1 MSNNLFI
8 GLGGQGV
15 MSIAALRRLSIT
27 RAPQYKE
34 LTNPDDGNP
43 KSKFDYLIIDSNIPD
58 VTGMW
63 RSMGK
68 DVSLTPSQILNIT
81 SSNLPPLSTLAAS
94 THIQPWLDG
103 VGFVKEALAGDTA
116 IDGAGQM
123 RRFGRLLGA
132 ANGSHIVQAI
142 DSAVGRFGDGAG
154 AVQAS
159 CSFHIFAT
167 LGGGTGSGTIVD
179 VVSYI
184 RDRFKEKKNYP
195 IYLYLY
201 IAGEHAKNP
210 RKTEFF
216 YPNQYAALRDL
227 NAINV
232 GKYEPDLALLA
243 EQKKTLSKADG
254 VNGINQIIISCDVAG
269 ASTAVELEAQ
279 IRHMAEICFNRVYA
293 MDSGELNIQMKNSI
307 SGEDVVVSSPWE
319 PSFTCSER
327 SYRFSVSCVKRW
339 KVPVE
344 ECKENLYYFTYA
356 QLLNRWLYQHWVAGE
371 GYCKCSEVTIGQAD
385 ALYKI
390 ITAGTGANSSVTDK
404 NKYEKNIEIALKKM
418 MDKYKSKGWKGSALD
433 ELVRE
438 FEDILDNGSM
448 PQAEDQPILPSLKDF
463 LKGQEQQVAT
473 LCENIKDSLLTLS
486 AEAISKSGLVD
497 MANSLAQ
504 AKKDFDKKIDEEK
517 SRLDLALDRQKK
529 LKKSLDR
536 RNNEQWVKITTLS
549 SVVGKTSSLLSA
561 HGEDCLA
568 LFKSKLES
576 GMREVT
582 FKLYEAV
589 SLMLGRLVG
598 HADQTVKDFSK
609 WEEEISKSLEISN
622 NTLQNLK
629 NDVFVKYE
637 FNYQDL
643 TNIHK
648 EILNTRRELDSE
660 MTSFDTQWKALAKNM
675 YEAVSNVNAL
685 INLRHTLEDA
695 EMGGKSIWDAAVRLH
710 DLAIENN
717 IKLRKHP
724 VLYGSLVDRL
734 EARHIDNPQMLQSD
748 IRTFM
753 AAVVSSSAITSSPG
767 IKTGIPTPPPFGC
780 MSLGI
785 PQDGNFRAELETLFS
800 AARPN
805 DLNIQPG
812 NYASYK
818 SSYQYEICLMYMQYW
833 MPARFVNAVEYLAK
847 TYNTLDPVKNAKTKY
862 FVNIDPS
869 GERDMRPQLTYDP
882 GEEQKGFALGAYW
895 QAHLLTCG
903 DPDNTCIITHR
914 ENQLGQD
921 MIVKNVY
928 TEGHMGTEPRI
939 LNQLADGLYRTEE
952 EYLNNVSLEDTI
964 EIKALVQQALMR
976 IASLDETKRFVQARE
991 LQDKARHLVESA
1003 PDEPSKIQAQ
1013 KGYNNL
1019 HDALKK
1025 LNLVP

>member
-15 MSIAALRRLSIT
+15 KSIAALRRLSVT
-27 RAPQYKE
+27 RAPQFKE

-43 KSKFDYLIIDSNIPD
+43 KSKFDYLIIDSNIPKEA
-58 VTGMW
+58 GMW

-68 DVSLTPSQILNIT
+68 EVGLMPSQIVDIT
-81 SSNLPPLSTLAAS
+81 SSNLPPLPTLAAS
-94 THIQPWLDG
+94 THVQPWLDG
-103 VGFVKEALAGDTA
+103 VGFVREALAGNTA

-142 DSAVGRFGDGAG
+142 DGAVARFGDGAG

-184 RDRFKEKKNYP
+184 RDRFKNKKNYP

-243 EQKKTLSKADG
+243 EQRRTLSRADG
-254 VNGINQIIISCDVAG
+254 VNGINQVVISCDVAG
-269 ASTAVELEAQ
+269 ANINVELDAQ

-293 MDSGELNIQMKNSI
+293 MDSEEFDDRMRDSI
-307 SGEDVVVSSPWE
+307 SGEDVVVHNPWE
-319 PSFTCSER
+319 PSLICPER

-356 QLLNRWLYQHWVAGE
+356 QLLNRWLYQHWVTGS
-371 GYCKCSEVTIGQAD
+371 GYCKRSEVTGRQAD

-390 ITAGTGANSSVTDK
+390 ITTGTGADSYAIDK
-404 NKYEKNIEIALKKM
+404 RKYEKDVEIAFKKI
-418 MDKYKSKGWKGSALD
+418 MDKYKRRGWKESVLD

-438 FEDILDNGSM
+438 LDVILDHGTTL
-448 PQAEDQPILPSLKDF
+448 QTEGQPALPSLKDF
-463 LKGQEQQVAT
+463 LTAQEQQIAT
-473 LCENIKDSLLTLS
+473 LCDRIKDSLLELS
-486 AEAISKSGLVD
+486 SSAIVKSGLVD
-497 MANSLAQ
+497 MAKSLTQ
-504 AKKDFDKKIDEEK
+504 AKDDFNKKVEEEK
-517 SRLDLALDRQKK
+517 ERLDLALDRQQK
-529 LKKSLDR
+529 LKNSLDR
-536 RNNEQWVKITTLS
+536 RNSEQWIKITTLS

-576 GMREVT
+576 GMRGVT

-589 SLMLGRLVG
+589 SQMLNRLVEY
-598 HADQTVKDFSK
+598 ANQTVDEFSA
-609 WEEEISKSLEISN
+609 WEVKISERLKASKN
-622 NTLQNLK
+622 ALQNLK
-629 NDVFVKYE
+629 DDVFVKYE

-643 TNIHK
+643 TNIHQ
-648 EILNTRRELDSE
+648 EILNARGKLDSE
-660 MTSFDTQWKALAKNM
+660 MVSFDAQWSALAKNM
-675 YEAVSNVNAL
+675 YEVVSNANAL
-685 INLRHTLEDA
+685 INLRNALEDA
-695 EMGGKSIWDAAVRLH
+695 KMDGKSIWDAAVRLH

-717 IKLRKHP
+717 IKLKNQP

-734 EARHIDNPQMLQSD
+734 EDRYRANPQMLQSD
-748 IRTFM
+748 IKTFM
-753 AAVVSSSAITSSPG
+753 AAVVSSSAITSSLG
-767 IKTGIPTPPPFGC
+767 IQTGIPTPPPLGC

-785 PQDGNFRAELETLFS
+785 PDDGNFRAKLEILFRV
-800 AARPN
+800 AKPN
-805 DLNIQPG
+805 NLNIQD
-812 NYASYK
+812 NYATYK
-818 SSYQYEICLMYMQYW
+818 SCYQYEICLMYMQYW
-833 MPARFVNAVEYLAK
+833 MPARFVNAVKYLAE
-847 TYNTLDPVKNAKTKY
+847 TYNTLDPVTNAKAKY
-862 FVNIDPS
+862 FVNIDSS

-882 GEEQKGFALGAYW
+882 GEEQKGFALGTYW

-903 DPDNTCIITHR
+903 DPNNTCIITHR

-921 MIVKNVY
+921 IIVRNVY
-928 TEGHMGTEPRI
+928 IEGHMGTETRI
-939 LNQLADGLYRTEE
+939 LNQLVDGLYRTEE
-952 EYLNNVSLEDTI
+952 EYLNNVSMEDTI
-964 EIKALVQQALMR
+964 EIKALVQQALIR
-976 IASLDETKRFVQARE
+976 IASQDETKRFVQARE
-991 LQDKARHLVESA
+991 LLDKARGLVESA
-1003 PDEPSKIQAQ
+1003 PDEPSKIQSE

-1019 HDALKK
+1019 HDALKN

>member
-15 MSIAALRRLSIT
+15 KSIAALRRLSVT

-43 KSKFDYLIIDSNIPD
+43 KSKFDYLIIDSNIPNE
-58 VTGMW
+58 VGMW

-68 DVSLTPSQILNIT
+68 EVGLMPNQIVNIS

-94 THIQPWLDG
+94 THVQPWLDG
-103 VGFVKEALAGDTA
+103 IGFVKEALAGNTA

-142 DSAVGRFGDGAG
+142 DGAVARFGDGAG

-159 CSFHIFAT
+159 CTFHIFAT

-184 RDRFKEKKNYP
+184 RNRFSNKQNYP

-232 GKYEPDLALLA
+232 GKYEPDLALLT

-254 VNGINQIIISCDVAG
+254 VNGINQVVISCDVAG
-269 ASTAVELEAQ
+269 SNVNVELDAQ

-293 MDSGELNIQMKNSI
+293 MDSGELNIQMKDSI
-307 SGEDVVVSSPWE
+307 SGEDVVVNSPWE
-319 PSFTCSER
+319 PSFICPER

-344 ECKENLYYFTYA
+344 ECKENLYYFTYS
-356 QLLNRWLYQHWVAGE
+356 QLLNRWLYQHWVTGC
-371 GYCKCSEVTIGQAD
+371 GYCKRSDITRKQAD
-385 ALYKI
+385 TLYKI
-390 ITAGTGANSSVTDK
+390 ITDGTSVDATASDK
-404 NKYEKNIEIALKKM
+404 GKYEKDVEIAFKKII
-418 MDKYKSKGWKGSALD
+418 DKYKSKGWKDSSLD

-438 FEDILDNGSM
+438 FDSILDNGVI
-448 PQAEDQPILPSLKDF
+448 PQIDGQPPLSSLNDF
-463 LKGQEQQVAT
+463 LKVQEQQVAI
-473 LCENIKDSLLTLS
+473 LCDNIKDSLLALS
-486 AEAISKSGLVD
+486 GEAISQNGLVD
-497 MANSLAQ
+497 MVNSLAL
-504 AKKDFDKKIDEEK
+504 AKKDFNNKVEEEK
-517 SRLDLALDRQKK
+517 NRLDCALDRQKK
-529 LKKSLDR
+529 LKKSLEN
-536 RNNEQWVKITTLS
+536 RNSEQWVKITILS
-549 SVVGKTSSLLSA
+549 SVLGKAGSLLSA

-576 GMREVT
+576 GMRGVS

-589 SLMLGRLVG
+589 NQMLDKLVKY
-598 HADQTVKDFSK
+598 AEQTVDEFVT
-609 WEEEISKSLEISN
+609 WEEKISARLKDSN
-622 NTLQNLK
+622 STLQNLK
-629 NDVFVKYE
+629 DDIFVKYE

-648 EILNTRRELDSE
+648 EILNFRGELDSE
-660 MTSFDTQWKALAKNM
+660 MAFFDAMWKNSAKNM

-685 INLRHTLEDA
+685 NNLRNALEDA
-695 EMGGKSIWDAAVRLH
+695 EIDGKSIWDAAVRLH

-717 IKLRKHP
+717 IKLKKHP

-734 EARHIDNPQMLQSD
+734 EARHIANPQMLQSD
-748 IRTFM
+748 IKVFM
-753 AAVVSSSAITSSPG
+753 DAMVSSSAITSSPG
-767 IKTGIPTPPPFGC
+767 IQTQIPTPPPLGC

-785 PQDGNFRAELETLFS
+785 PDDGNFRTTLESLFS

-805 DLNIQPG
+805 DLNIQN
-812 NYASYK
+812 NYATYRSC
-818 SSYQYEICLMYMQYW
+818 YQYEICLMYMQYW
-833 MPARFVNAVEYLAK
+833 MPARFVNAVKYLAK
-847 TYNTLDPVKNAKTKY
+847 TYDYQDAVKNAKAKY

-869 GERDMRPQLTYDP
+869 GERDMRPQLIYDP
-882 GEEQKGFALGAYW
+882 GEEQKGFALDAYW

-903 DPDNTCIITHR
+903 DPDNTCIITHKQ
-914 ENQLGQD
+914 NQLGQHI
-921 MIVKNVY
+921 IVRNVY
-928 TEGHMGTEPRI
+928 IEGHMGTETKI
-939 LNQLADGLYRTEE
+939 LNQLPNGLYRTEE
-952 EYLNNVSLEDTI
+952 EYLNNVSMEDTI
-964 EIKALVQQALMR
+964 EIKTLVQDALKK
-976 IASLDETKRFVQARE
+976 IVALDETKRFVQARK
-991 LQDKARHLVESA
+991 LLDKARQLVESA
-1003 PDEPSKIQAQ
+1003 SDEPSKLQAQ
-1013 KGYNNL
+1013 KGYNNFL
-1019 HDALKK
+1019 DSLKK
-1025 LNLVP
+1025 LNLVS